1 MTTNTSTS
9 DMNHSHIIENTALA
23 KLVLNQLELN
33 PCNRKVFFHQ
43 QEVTITGLEFNLLSE
58 LMLNAG
64 DIVSRE
70 TIAEKV
76 FRRNIHQCDKSI
88 NSHIANIR
96 KKLLAI
102 NSNQPIKTVRGLGYV
117 CLLQW

>member
-1 MTTNTSTS
+1 MTINTS
-9 DMNHSHIIENTALA
+9 IANTALP

-33 PCNRKVFFHQ
+33 PSSRKLYFHQ
-43 QEVTITGLEFNLLSE
+43 QEVAITGLEFNLLSE

-70 TIAEKV
+70 VIAKKI
-76 FRRNIHQCDKSI
+76 FNRGISQCDKSI
-88 NSHIANIR
+88 NSHIANLR
-96 KKLLAI
+96 KKLLAVDK
-102 NSNQPIKTVRGLGYV
+102 NQPIKTVRGLGYV

>member
-1 MTTNTSTS
+1 MTTSTS
-9 DMNHSHIIENTALA
+9 DTSHIIEKTALA

-33 PCNRKVFFHQ
+33 PGNRKVFFHQ
-43 QEVTITGLEFNLLSE
+43 QEVTLTGLEFNLLIE
-58 LMLNAG
+58 LLQNAG

-76 FRRNIHQCDKSI
+76 FRRKIHQCDKSI

-96 KKLLAI
+96 RKLLAI
-102 NSNQPIKTVRGLGYV
+102 DSSQPIKTVRGLGYV
-117 CLLQW
+117 CLLQC